1 MQKTQTRSRSHKI
14 TNRRDRM
21 RRRLMDV
28 AIEKFAAKGPDAVSI
43 DEIIEEAEIARKTFY
58 TYFASKDDLLLD
70 IVRPVFERA
79 IEKLSALKVNGARQ
93 TAKGI
98 ADVYLTLWHEYPQA
112 LAITMKLDMKYF
124 FLIEDVH
131 TKFSKALRKKLKT
144 LEESG
149 DLRNGNAIYSSQ
161 IVARSAIL
169 FLEVYSQDENPD
181 RLFRTTIEGLL
192 LTHSRG

>member
-1 MQKTQTRSRSHKI
+1 
-14 TNRRDRM
+14 
-21 RRRLMDV
+21 MDV